1 MSINY
6 FEAAEKTLRAR
17 GSLEKAVVNL
27 ERRRER
33 IISHSS
39 PAGYPSPDLTK
50 SYTCLLYTSRL
61 AFSAPGL

>member
-33 IISHSS
+33 IISHGS
-39 PAGYPSPDLTK
+39 PAGYPSPDLSK
-50 SYTCLLYTSRL
+50 VIHKRRRGERRS
-61 AFSAPGL
+61 FGVP